1 MARTDAE
8 PLSRRSRTVI
18 GRCVLTAGILLAV
31 RPSSAFVTVNG
42 ARLNY
47 LDWGGHGTGMVF
59 IHGLGDSPHAYDE
72 IAPKFR
78 GRFRVIAYA
87 RRAHGQSQVVG
98 PYTHGVLGEDL
109 RLLLDSLKI
118 QKAVLVGWSLGGNEL
133 AEFTAA
139 HPERVAGLVFLECY
153 DLSRPEIRSL
163 LTHYPLGS
171 SPSRPSEPGGLS
183 SLVEVGVLAQCP

>member
-1 MARTDAE
+1 
-8 PLSRRSRTVI
+8 
-18 GRCVLTAGILLAV
+18 V

-78 GRFRVIAYA
+78 DRFRVIAYA

-98 PYTHGVLGEDL
+98 PYTHGVLAEDL
-109 RLLLDSLKI
+109 RQLLDSLKI
-118 QKAVLVGWSLGGNEL
+118 QKAAQRPAHGGDGGGD
-133 AEFTAA
+133 
-139 HPERVAGLVFLECY
+139 R
-153 DLSRPEIRSL
+153 
-163 LTHYPLGS
+163 GS
-171 SPSRPSEPGGLS
+171 VMP
-183 SLVEVGVLAQCP
+183 